1 MWWASCST
9 VMAVTTLLLTLKFG
23 AYWPVYLGTHW
34 HFAGAER
41 DSGVLCTSA
50 EAWEGC
56 CVFWIFTNKN
66 RPPSLL
72 AGHGAGTGSKSS
84 KLLPGTSASR
94 VTWLS
99 CHPIMCLWIVS
110 GTIVLWVLR
119 CDFLIPLIFLHKFK
133 SITYG
138 DVWVAHSGWSCLTKL
153 WATGFCKQNSDR
165 LWTLPISKQMPYNCA
180 VAWYLI
186 VDAASICNITNDSL
200 WCSVRQIPNFVCV

>member
-1 MWWASCST
+1 MHPETSDSLVSLHSRFMWSALMKHFQHNWRIHSGLHLANHHVFSNLVCSNFYHLYGCHLKGRAIMWWASCST
-9 VMAVTTLLLTLKFG
+9 VMAVTALLLTLKFG

-56 CVFWIFTNKN
+56 CVFWIFANKS

-84 KLLPGTSASR
+84 KLLPGTLASR

-110 GTIVLWVLR
+110 GIIVLWVLR
-119 CDFLIPLIFLHKFK
+119 CDFLIPLIFLRKFK
-133 SITYG
+133 S
-138 DVWVAHSGWSCLTKL
+138 SC
-153 WATGFCKQNSDR
+153 
-165 LWTLPISKQMPYNCA
+165 
-180 VAWYLI
+180 
-186 VDAASICNITNDSL
+186 
-200 WCSVRQIPNFVCV
+200 